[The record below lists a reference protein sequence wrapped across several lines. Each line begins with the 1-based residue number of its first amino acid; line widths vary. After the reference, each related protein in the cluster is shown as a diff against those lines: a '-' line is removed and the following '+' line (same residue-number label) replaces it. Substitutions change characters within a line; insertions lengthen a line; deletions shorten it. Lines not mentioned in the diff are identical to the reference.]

1 MINNIKFSSVHF
13 YFCKQALAVGYCALP
28 NQMRKTIPIPLKQI
42 LNQKLLQIQKL
53 IKKEM
58 WLNTVRS
65 KLKMREWKMMM
76 YLVLLIIKEDW
87 SANINNIHLNLGLS
101 RDDCPVM
108 LYHDALTIVNSYP
121 GLTQYFT
128 DGSKRDEKVGAGIVS
143 DSLTRGFRLPDHYSV
158 YDAELFGVFAAI
170 ENILQEDEPAVIFS
184 DFLSSLIAINNG
196 ISTHPLVIKI
206 CNLLIVSPILIKLS
220 YIPAHIGIQ
229 GNECTDSW
237 ARSS

>member
-1 MINNIKFSSVHF
+1 MVEYCEVEIEDARMEDDDVSSTPDHKGGLV
-13 YFCKQALAVGYCALP
+13 CKC
-28 NQMRKTIPIPLKQI
+28 
-42 LNQKLLQIQKL
+42 KLTL
-53 IKKEM
+53 
-58 WLNTVRS
+58 
-65 KLKMREWKMMM
+65 
-76 YLVLLIIKEDW
+76 
-87 SANINNIHLNLGLS
+87 
-101 RDDCPVM
+101 
-108 LYHDALTIVNSYP
+108 
-121 GLTQYFT
+121 YFT
-128 DGSKRDEKVGAGIVS
+128 YGSKRDEKVGAGIVS

-184 DFLSSLIAINNG
+184 DSLSSLIAIKNG

-237 ARSS
+237 GWSSLDYRTITPFPISHNTLMSITDSCIRRS